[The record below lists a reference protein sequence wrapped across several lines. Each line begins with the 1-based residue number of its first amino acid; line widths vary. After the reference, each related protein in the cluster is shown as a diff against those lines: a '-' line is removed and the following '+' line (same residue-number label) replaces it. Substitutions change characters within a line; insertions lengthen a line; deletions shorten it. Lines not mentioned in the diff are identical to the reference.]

1 MIPLRLRA
9 KYNVIWVTKMITRR
23 NTRKKNDFL
32 HDALAIKPKRIV
44 ERSKNEVVS
53 SKKEAK
59 TSFLPL
65 T

>member
-1 MIPLRLRA
+1 MLF
-9 KYNVIWVTKMITRR
+9 WVTKMITRR

-32 HDALAIKPKRIV
+32 QDALAMEPKRIV